1 MALEPRDRLRR
12 QREGELAAGIDGDL
26 ALVPAGRTALRL
38 VDGQGVEEF
47 VGEHDRRA
55 RRHLG
60 ERRVPAHRH
69 VAGVAQRVRLAL
81 PQGGA
86 HLDEMHAQ
94 RPAEFGRGA
103 GGADRIEHHGAA
115 AGPDLDELEHG
126 GRADLLPHFGGP
138 QSDHLAEHL
147 AHFRRG
153 DEVAGGAERVA
164 AQVIAVIGIVE
175 AERHERRDRHRPVAG
190 DAGAD
195 HRIER
200 RAFGAHDE
208 CSGLRRS
215 AKAANPAPAMNS
227 GMHSTMPMVMWPH
240 RKPSCGSGSRKNSQN
255 ERNTA

>member
-1 MALEPRDRLRR
+1 M
-12 QREGELAAGIDGDL
+12 
-26 ALVPAGRTALRL
+26 PAGRATLRL

-47 VGEHDRRA
+47 VGEQDRRTG
-55 RRHLG
+55 RHLG

-69 VAGVAQRVRLAL
+69 VAGVAQRLRLAL

-94 RPAEFGRGA
+94 RTAEFGRGA

-115 AGPDLDELEHG
+115 AGPDLDELEHRR
-126 GRADLLPHFGGP
+126 RADLLPHFGGP

-153 DEVAGGAERVA
+153 DEIAGRAERIA

-175 AERHERRDRHRPVAG
+175 AQRHEGRDRHRPVAG

-195 HRIER
+195 HAVER
-200 RAFGAHDE
+200 GAFSAHDE

-215 AKAANPAPAMNS
+215 A
-227 GMHSTMPMVMWPH
+227 
-240 RKPSCGSGSRKNSQN
+240 
-255 ERNTA
+255 